1 MFTTESGIK
10 YQILVNGS
18 GAKPTLNDQVE
29 THYHGTLLD
38 GTVFDSS
45 IDRGET
51 VSFPVSGVIPG
62 WTEALQLMSVGS
74 KWKLIIPSELA
85 YGERGAGQMIPPNS
99 DLIFIVE
106 LVSIK

>member
-1 MFTTESGIK
+1 
-10 YQILVNGS
+10 
-18 GAKPTLNDQVE
+18 
-29 THYHGTLLD
+29 
-38 GTVFDSS
+38 
-45 IDRGET
+45 
-51 VSFPVSGVIPG
+51 
-62 WTEALQLMSVGS
+62 MSVGS